1 MNTSSHSLQRE
12 VKNLVLEQI
21 FAFKEP
27 TDLDDRLLL
36 EYHLRHLQIMTLYRE
51 LDKVGWE
58 RVSGKA

>member
-1 MNTSSHSLQRE
+1 MNSSHSLQRE

-21 FAFKEP
+21 CAFKERP
-27 TDLDDRLLL
+27 DLDDRLLL
-36 EYHLRHLQIMTLYRE
+36 EYHLRHLQIMSLYRD